1 MDDAVEEPGI
11 NTFVQLPAYM
21 REANRGLF
29 EPRVLSIGPYHHG
42 RESTRDMEAHK
53 EHILQGFLQR
63 PGNANHAYY
72 VQEVIARCF
81 AQARRCYVG
90 NVDSYTVEMLTRDGC
105 FIVELLLRWSEG
117 TAHVDNYVWLMWNS
131 VYYDLLLFDNQIPF
145 FVLDRIFRVFVAHNA
160 NQACFNNNVQLLHL
174 VRIFFNH
181 RGQFSWANLNDLNL
195 PNASQVRHLL
205 DLQYKLVISNNLGI
219 EADRRNGCLCRLF
232 CCNIVCH
239 RPSMPRGIPG
249 ANELQDYGVGFRA
262 KRLNERV
269 KLFDVTFR
277 GKTMNIPR
285 FEINFGSKI
294 LLANL
299 FAYDQQIACQP
310 AAAGN
315 AAVVDQLPGN
325 NGEQGRNNNNVGVVT
340 SYVVLMNA
348 LVNSRDDVVVLQEEG
363 VLDNMLS
370 NEEEV
375 ASFFNNLG
383 RCVLVDVTEHRYSR
397 MFQDVNRYWRNGM
410 LRKYSSIF
418 CMKHCKT
425 PLTCL
430 SLLAAILL
438 LIFSCTSMIFAIL
451 KYTRD

>member
-1 MDDAVEEPGI
+1 
-11 NTFVQLPAYM
+11 
-21 REANRGLF
+21 
-29 EPRVLSIGPYHHG
+29 
-42 RESTRDMEAHK
+42 
-53 EHILQGFLQR
+53 
-63 PGNANHAYY
+63 
-72 VQEVIARCF
+72 
-81 AQARRCYVG
+81 
-90 NVDSYTVEMLTRDGC
+90 
-105 FIVELLLRWSEG
+105 
-117 TAHVDNYVWLMWNS
+117 
-131 VYYDLLLFDNQIPF
+131 
-145 FVLDRIFRVFVAHNA
+145 
-160 NQACFNNNVQLLHL
+160 
-174 VRIFFNH
+174 
-181 RGQFSWANLNDLNL
+181 
-195 PNASQVRHLL
+195 
-205 DLQYKLVISNNLGI
+205 
-219 EADRRNGCLCRLF
+219 
-232 CCNIVCH
+232 
-239 RPSMPRGIPG
+239 MPRGIPG

-277 GKTMNIPR
+277 GKTMKIPR

-315 AAVVDQLPGN
+315 AAAVDQLPGN

-397 MFQDVNRYWRNGM
+397 MFQDVNRYWRNGVF
-410 LRKYSSIF
+410 RKYCSIF
-418 CMKHCKT
+418 CMRHCKT